1 MSSLETIVANEIAR
15 DVHSKQKDLAGHSML
30 HHVYGVSRAVKH
42 LGNDYVIVAL
52 LHDTIE
58 DAGIKKRSSVEDQIK
73 KTFSPDIIEAVYAI
87 THESGEDYFNDY
99 LAKVMQ
105 NTIAKKVKIAD
116 IKNNLSRMD
125 NIKDPKKKQKLQL
138 KYTKALEMIGESN
151 E

>member
-1 MSSLETIVANEIAR
+1 M
-15 DVHSKQKDLAGHSML
+15 
-30 HHVYGVSRAVKH
+30 
-42 LGNDYVIVAL
+42 
-52 LHDTIE
+52 
-58 DAGIKKRSSVEDQIK
+58 
-73 KTFSPDIIEAVYAI
+73 YAI

-138 KYTKALEMIGESN
+138 KYTKALEMIGEK
-151 E
+151 